1 MTDIADAQLATNDYV
16 ANVKSASQSVEKL
29 AESYLKA
36 STSLTSV
43 VVSNDEG
50 KSYGEQLA
58 VMSKKMG
65 ELNSIYDLQL
75 QGSKDYVDSTTKY
88 FAGVNQLMQNLSDSV
103 ADTKRYKDEIAQLGS
118 NLEALNTVY
127 GNMLS
132 AMNFRK

>member
-1 MTDIADAQLATNDYV
+1 
-16 ANVKSASQSVEKL
+16 
-29 AESYLKA
+29 
-36 STSLTSV
+36 
-43 VVSNDEG
+43 
-50 KSYGEQLA
+50 
-58 VMSKKMG
+58 MSKKMG

-132 AMNFRK
+132 AMNFRKA